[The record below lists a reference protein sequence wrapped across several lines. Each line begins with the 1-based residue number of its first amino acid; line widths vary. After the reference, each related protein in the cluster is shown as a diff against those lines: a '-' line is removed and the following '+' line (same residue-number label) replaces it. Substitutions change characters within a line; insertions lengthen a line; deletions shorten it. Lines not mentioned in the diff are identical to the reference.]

1 MYVTFVLDKTLLF
14 LMENSTL
21 NYQTVEKEEVVVEI
35 VFGTSFLQSDVNIT
49 WYRNDLK
56 VRNSS
61 RVEITTDVADDYFRL
76 YTTRLRIKSAREY
89 YNGTISLRLHIV
101 NRASLF

>member
-1 MYVTFVLDKTLLF
+1 
-14 LMENSTL
+14 MENSTL
-21 NYQTVEKEEVVVEI
+21 NYQTVEKEVVVMEI

-49 WYRNDLK
+49 WYRNDLM

-76 YTTRLRIKSAREY
+76 YTTRLTIKSAREF
-89 YNGTISLRLHIV
+89 YNGAVTLTLHIV
-101 NRASLF
+101 NRASLL

>member
-1 MYVTFVLDKTLLF
+1 
-14 LMENSTL
+14 MENSTL
-21 NYQTVEKEEVVVEI
+21 NYQTLEKEEVVMEI

-49 WYRNDLK
+49 WYRNDLM

-76 YTTRLRIKSAREY
+76 YTTRLTIKSAREF
-89 YNGTISLRLHIV
+89 YNGAITLTLHIV